1 MAFLAIFQ
9 IYSDVDLFFIYDN
22 FRISKNILD
31 LRRAD
36 MANKYVEPFIPF
48 VDALAE
54 TFGKNCEVV
63 LHDFTKPDQSIIKIA
78 HGHITGRDVGGPATD
93 LILSFLGKKGK
104 NVDCLIGYPTKT
116 KQGAE
121 LKSTTVF
128 IRDNRDKIVGA
139 LCINMDITPYISLKS
154 LSEQFCL
161 RSDVGGERQFPEK
174 FESNVDQLINELL
187 EQSITKIGKPIVHM
201 RKEDKL
207 QIIRDLK
214 ENGLFLIKG
223 SAKRVSQELNVSLA
237 TIYKY
242 LEEIQEI

>member
-1 MAFLAIFQ
+1 MT
-9 IYSDVDLFFIYDN
+9 
-22 FRISKNILD
+22 
-31 LRRAD
+31 
-36 MANKYVEPFIPF
+36 NKYVKPFIPF
-48 VDALAE
+48 VDALVE
-54 TFGKNCEVV
+54 TFGKNCEIV
-63 LHDFTKPDQSIIKIA
+63 LHDFSQPDKSIIKIA
-78 HGHITGRDVGGPATD
+78 NGHITGREVGGPATD
-93 LILSFLGKKGK
+93 LILSYLGKKARK
-104 NVDCLIGYPTKT
+104 IESLIGYRTKT
-116 KQGAE
+116 RKGVE

-128 IRDNRDKIVGA
+128 IRDNRGKIVGA
-139 LCINMDITPYISLKS
+139 LCINIDITPYISLRN

-161 RSDVGGERQFPEK
+161 RSAIEEEEQLPEK

-187 EQSITKIGKPIVHM
+187 EGSIKKIGKPIVHM

-242 LEEIQEI
+242 LEEIQEM

>member
-1 MAFLAIFQ
+1 MEGKPKILKKPQ
-9 IYSDVDLFFIYDN
+9 LPKSDIELFIDIESTDELDYEEGTIKVDY
-22 FRISKNILD
+22 
-31 LRRAD
+31 
-36 MANKYVEPFIPF
+36 
-48 VDALAE
+48 
-54 TFGKNCEVV
+54 
-63 LHDFTKPDQSIIKIA
+63 
-78 HGHITGRDVGGPATD
+78 
-93 LILSFLGKKGK
+93 
-104 NVDCLIGYPTKT
+104 LIGYPTKT

-139 LCINMDITPYISLKS
+139 LCINIDITPYISLRN

-161 RSDVGGERQFPEK
+161 RSEINEEEQFPEK

-187 EQSITKIGKPIVHM
+187 EQSIKKNGKPIVHM

-237 TIYKY
+237 TIYK
-242 LEEIQEI
+242 

>member
-1 MAFLAIFQ
+1 
-9 IYSDVDLFFIYDN
+9 
-22 FRISKNILD
+22 
-31 LRRAD
+31 

-63 LHDFTKPDQSIIKIA
+63 LHDFTKPHQSIVKIA

-93 LILSFLGKKGK
+93 LILSYLGRKAPKIES
-104 NVDCLIGYPTKT
+104 LINYRTKT
-116 KQGAE
+116 RKGAE

-128 IRDNRDKIVGA
+128 IRDARGKIVGA
-139 LCINMDITPYISLKS
+139 LCINIDITPYISLRN

-161 RSDVGGERQFPEK
+161 RSEIEEGEQFPEK
-174 FESNVDQLINELL
+174 FESNVDHLINELL
-187 EQSITKIGKPIVHM
+187 EQSIKKIGKPIVHM

>member
-1 MAFLAIFQ
+1 
-9 IYSDVDLFFIYDN
+9 
-22 FRISKNILD
+22 
-31 LRRAD
+31 
-36 MANKYVEPFIPF
+36 MANKYVQLFIPF

-63 LHDFTKPDQSIIKIA
+63 LHDFSKPHQSIVKIA
-78 HGHITGRDVGGPATD
+78 NGHITGREVGGPATD
-93 LILSFLGKKGK
+93 LILSYLGKRGGK
-104 NVDCLIGYPTKT
+104 VDALIGYRTKT
-116 KQGAE
+116 KKGAE

-128 IRDNRDKIVGA
+128 IRDNRQRVVGS
-139 LCINMDITPYISLKS
+139 LCINIDITPYISLRD
-154 LSEQFCL
+154 LSEQFCS
-161 RSDVGGERQFPEK
+161 RSDKGEERQFPEK

-187 EQSITKIGKPIVHM
+187 EQSIKKIGKPIVHM
-201 RKEDKL
+201 IKEDKL

-242 LEEIQEI
+242 LEEIQEV

>member
-1 MAFLAIFQ
+1 
-9 IYSDVDLFFIYDN
+9 
-22 FRISKNILD
+22 
-31 LRRAD
+31 
-36 MANKYVEPFIPF
+36 MANKFIEPFIPL

-54 TFGKNCEVV
+54 TFGKNCEIV
-63 LHDFTKPDQSIIKIA
+63 LHDFSKPHQSIIKIA
-78 HGHITGRDVGGPATD
+78 NGQVTDRGVGSPATD
-93 LILSFLGKKGK
+93 LILSYLGKRGEG
-104 NVDCLIGYPTKT
+104 VDSLIGYRTKT
-116 KQGAE
+116 KKGAE

-128 IRDNRDKIVGA
+128 IRDNRQRIVGA
-139 LCINMDITPYISLKS
+139 LCINIDITPYLSLRD
-154 LSEQFCL
+154 LSEQFCF
-161 RSDVGGERQFPEK
+161 RFDVEEKGSFPEK

-187 EQSITKIGKPIVHM
+187 KQSIKKIGKPIVHM

-242 LEEIQEI
+242 LEEIHEV

>member
-1 MAFLAIFQ
+1 M
-9 IYSDVDLFFIYDN
+9 S
-22 FRISKNILD
+22 
-31 LRRAD
+31 
-36 MANKYVEPFIPF
+36 NKYVEPFIPF

-63 LHDFTKPDQSIIKIA
+63 LHDFSKPHQSIVKIA

-93 LILSFLGKKGK
+93 LILSYLGKKGREIES
-104 NVDCLIGYPTKT
+104 LIGYRTRTK
-116 KQGAE
+116 KGAE

-128 IRDNRDKIVGA
+128 IRDNKAKIVGA
-139 LCINMDITPYISLKS
+139 LCINIDITPYISLKN
-154 LSEQFCL
+154 LSEQYCDM
-161 RSDVGGERQFPEK
+161 SDIETERQLPEK
-174 FESNVDQLINELL
+174 FESNVDLLINELL
-187 EQSITKIGKPIVHM
+187 EQSIKRIGKPIVHM
-201 RKEDKL
+201 RKDDKL

-242 LEEIQEI
+242 LEEIQEP